1 MYLFSFYYMKTL
13 ILCFFIKRG
22 KGAEEGG
29 GGYQNKDIEIA
40 IISWGLHYN
49 FRSSSVLSSRPLWT
63 AIHGPYQDCDSQPL
77 WAVNRSPTLKG
88 RLFRSLKHWSK
99 QSFSYAPLIPV
110 LNRTANISPKD
121 GPQISVHKKGLLKS
135 VLPGPIQTD

>member
-1 MYLFSFYYMKTL
+1 MQK
-13 ILCFFIKRG
+13 FIYT
-22 KGAEEGG
+22 A
-29 GGYQNKDIEIA
+29 
-40 IISWGLHYN
+40 
-49 FRSSSVLSSRPLWT
+49 RSSSVLSSRPLRT
-63 AIHGPYQDCDSQPL
+63 AIHGPYKDCDSQPL

-135 VLPGPIQTD
+135 VLPGPI